1 MSELKK
7 LIIMPAYN
15 ESDSIEKTIN
25 EIIEQTDGFD
35 YLVVN
40 DCSRDQTEK
49 ILKEGKYQ
57 FLNLPINLGIG
68 GAVQAGYL
76 YALENGYD
84 IAVQIDGDGQH
95 DVRYLPMMAA
105 ELEKQ
110 NASMVIGSRFL
121 DKEGFQSSRIRR
133 IGISYF
139 TGLIRLLTGVRIT
152 DPTSGMRMVNREVIS
167 IFAKN
172 YPRDYPEP
180 ESVVHLLRRG
190 KKITEVPVVMRE
202 RQGGVSSIQMKRSIY
217 YMIKVTLAILI
228 EWIRR

>member
-152 DPTSGMRMVNREVIS
+152 DQTSGMRMVNREVIS

>member
-1 MSELKK
+1 
-7 LIIMPAYN
+7 MPAYN

>member
-76 YALENGYD
+76 YALENDYD